1 MKLGRGVEITW
12 LGHSTFRLVSPGG
25 KVLLIDPWTEGNP
38 ACPDA
43 YTRIDNVDIML
54 ITHAHDDHM
63 SDAVPIARAAQPELV
78 VAMHEIC
85 LYLEGQGVDGCSGM
99 NKGGTQT
106 HAGISI
112 TQVHADHSSGLNRD
126 GTVVSGGEPCG
137 YVIEFENGF
146 TLYHAGDTNVFGDM
160 RLIGQLYRPDVACL
174 PIGDHFTMGP
184 REAALACRLLE
195 VPRVIPMHF
204 GTFPILTGTPAA
216 LREQLG
222 DQAGVEVLE
231 LTPGETLR

>member
-43 YTRIDNVDIML
+43 YTRIDDVDIML

-85 LYLEGQGVDGCSGM
+85 LYLEGQGVDRCSGM

-106 HAGISI
+106 CGGISI

-195 VPRVIPMHF
+195 IPRVIPMHF